1 VTEKIVSKNWERHQ
15 SWTLSA
21 YEDAGGYK
29 PLRKALKMKP
39 EDVVG
44 EVVKSSLR
52 GRGGAG
58 FATGMKWQFVRKET
72 AFPKYLVINADEG
85 EPGTF
90 KDRYILEKDPHLFI
104 EGCAIAAYA
113 IDAHACYVYTRGE
126 FTFQR
131 ERLEAAMKEAYAK
144 HYLGKNIL
152 KSGFDLDLYSHRG
165 AGAYI
170 CGEESA
176 LLESLEGRKGW
187 PRLKPPFPANKGGG
201 LFGQPTAVQNVE
213 TVANLPAIVEKGGDW
228 FAALGPPKN
237 GGTRLFCVS
246 GCVARPGVYEES
258 CGITL
263 RQLVFDVAGGA
274 RPGRTITGVIPGGSS
289 AAILAPDDFDTPM
302 DFDSLRAKKTMA
314 GSGGVIVFD
323 DSVCMVRAAR
333 NLIKFYAHESCGQCT
348 PCREGTGW
356 VHRLISKI
364 EAGAGTAADVDL
376 VDQACKQMEMRTI
389 CALAD
394 GAAMSLRAVVQ
405 KYRGAFVQH
414 VEEKRCPLPS

>member
-1 VTEKIVSKNWERHQ
+1 MSEKIVTKNWGKHQ
-15 SWTLSA
+15 SWTIES
-21 YEDAGGYK
+21 YEAAGGYRA
-29 PLRKALKMKP
+29 LRKALSMKP
-39 EDVVG
+39 EQVVD
-44 EVVKSSLR
+44 EVVKANLR

-58 FATGMKWQFVRKET
+58 FAAGMKWQFVRKET
-72 AFPKYLVINADEG
+72 SFPKYLVINADEG

-90 KDRYILEKDPHLFI
+90 KDRYILENDPHMFI

-113 IDAHACYVYTRGE
+113 IGAESCYVYTRGE
-126 FTFQR
+126 FKFQR
-131 ERLEAAMKEAYAK
+131 ERLAQAIADAYK
-144 HYLGKNIL
+144 KGYLGKDIL
-152 KSGFDLDLYSHRG
+152 PGFSLDMFQHRG

-213 TVANLPAIVEKGGDW
+213 TVANLPAIIERGGDW
-228 FAALGPPKN
+228 FASLGPPKN
-237 GGTRLFCVS
+237 GGTRLMCVS
-246 GCVARPGVYEES
+246 GCVARPGVYEEPI
-258 CGITL
+258 GITL
-263 RQLVFDVAGGA
+263 RKLVFEVAGGP
-274 RPGRTITGVIPGGSS
+274 RPGRTIVGAIPGGSS
-289 AAILAPDDFDTPM
+289 AAILTTDEFDTPM
-302 DFDSLRAKKTMA
+302 DFDSLRARKSMA
-314 GSGGVIVFD
+314 GSGGIIVFD
-323 DSVCMVRAAR
+323 DAVCMVRAAQ

-364 EAGAGTAADVDL
+364 EAGAGVLSDVDL
-376 VDQACKQMEMRTI
+376 VDKACQQMEMRTI

-405 KYRGAFVQH
+405 KFRADFVRH
-414 VEEKRCPLPS
+414 VEDKKCPLPS